1 MSSQLSNVGTHRP
14 LNSMRGQFFT
24 SRPGKKTSLYKLRSI
39 LTPFTSPFARHS
51 IQQKIFQ
58 ILKGI
63 YVHWT
68 FSTFKRKDLLSLLM
82 LSSIKP
88 SPTNRDAKWGMK
100 LFSKIKQVNSDHILE
115 KLWRI
120 SDLQN
125 LFITCILFILEF
137 SMFIR
142 YYCCT

>member
-1 MSSQLSNVGTHRP
+1 
-14 LNSMRGQFFT
+14 MRGQFFT
-24 SRPGKKTSLYKLRSI
+24 SRPGKKTSLFKLRSI
-39 LTPFTSPFARHS
+39 LTPFTNPFARHS

-68 FSTFKRKDLLSLLM
+68 FSTFKRKDLLSLFM

-100 LFSKIKQVNSDHILE
+100 LFSKIKQVELRSYSWKVVKNIWPAE
-115 KLWRI
+115 
-120 SDLQN
+120 
-125 LFITCILFILEF
+125 FIHYMHFVYLGIFHV
-137 SMFIR
+137 
-142 YYCCT
+142 YYSQPSNNQHKKHYR

>member
-24 SRPGKKTSLYKLRSI
+24 SRPGKKTSLFKLRSI

-51 IQQKIFQ
+51 FQQKIFQ

-68 FSTFKRKDLLSLLM
+68 FSTFKRKDLLSLFV

-88 SPTNRDAKWGMK
+88 PTNRDAKWGMK
-100 LFSKIKQVNSDHILE
+100 LFSKIKQVELRSYSWKVVKNIWPAE
-115 KLWRI
+115 
-120 SDLQN
+120 
-125 LFITCILFILEF
+125 FIHYMHFVYIGIFHV
-137 SMFIR
+137 
-142 YYCCT
+142 Y